1 VNARRLLLLI
11 PLALVLLAP
20 GTWYWLLHTQSGAR
34 FIWGVSVSAT
44 DDALSAT
51 SVAGDI
57 SSGVTVTGLEF
68 RNEKALVV
76 VAAVTA
82 TADVDL
88 FPFSVTVTAGRA
100 SRLLIERIETVSST
114 EDPGDLTELLGKLQ
128 LPIELNVT
136 DLSVDG
142 VRLNGFR
149 DEGID
154 VTSLRVVGRWQH
166 DIALDEIELLMPQ
179 ATVRGDGSL
188 QLAEP
193 NAVALNTQVDLQPQI
208 TGLNDTLEFELTAS
222 GPLDDLDVRATS
234 RSPAADLSGSVAGIG
249 DAIHWALLLE
259 VPEFALPVATDT
271 PALPPVQITAEGAG
285 DLKSFTTKAQ
295 VAFRGTDMQIALSAD
310 VDIES
315 LAIASDLH
323 WQDAQW
329 PVDQP
334 EPRVSS
340 REGRVTVTGTLDNWS
355 VSGTVELDVP
365 QLPGGQLSIDG
376 RGNQD
381 GAEVDIL
388 DGDVLGGTI
397 TGSARY
403 SWRDPGEYSVNLD
416 LREVHTSALLPD
428 WPAVLSG
435 SADISGKQQPF
446 ELSAD
451 IRNVDGVLNDKPL
464 NASGSIDVRGTAV
477 SVDDLRLR
485 HGDSNVR
492 FDGDLYSPN
501 GLRFDISID
510 QLGDYVADSLG
521 PLSASGSASLN
532 NEKPF
537 LRVDASSA
545 ELGYGDWQI
554 TDLVI
559 VDRNKGDSIFDAK
572 ISAGTIVKAEFQADD
587 FELQTSMDSESQ
599 SFDLAVMTRDISA
612 RLSIAGKLDDW
623 QRPSSWQGEVSHI
636 NLDHPGFSAALAK
649 PAKLFVSGERA
660 ETEQLCLA
668 GDRGIS
674 LCTSVA
680 WQNGVALDV
689 AAIFS
694 SVPVSLV
701 NVFVDTRLN
710 FDQLVSGEIRWQ
722 TKPDSTST
730 GRADIAVTPGTIVSI
745 DRPELQMLTAQGT
758 IGFDI
763 EHDDLR
769 TGKLNLPLPELGQID
784 AEFEVL
790 DVADEDAMDI
800 SGKIDIDMAD
810 IAMVAAILPALD
822 DMSGSL
828 KADLDIAGTLTSPE
842 VTGLVALE
850 GGTVSY
856 LPLGLKFQD
865 VELVSELQGAGEI
878 EMHGSFR
885 AGDGTARIRT
895 RADHSQTETRG
906 LELRLQGNN
915 MTVIDVPDV
924 RAIAD
929 ADIGINFDGKTLGVD
944 GRIEIPSARIRPEN
958 IGMSR
963 VSESGDV
970 IIVAGELPDEP
981 TDEVQ
986 SDDLQ
991 FEGSLE
997 VAFGNDV
1004 LIDLDVAEAT
1014 LSGSTVFRWHGE
1026 PLPTA
1031 NGRYDVAGEVLAFG
1045 QQLEITEG
1053 SIRFSDVPADDPH
1066 LRIRAE
1072 REIYGNTQVRRA
1084 GVLVAGT
1091 ASRPTVEAYTTP
1103 LTTEERALT
1112 LLVTGSDF
1120 DYEKGVGAVGFGT
1133 YIAPRVYASYG
1144 IGLFDTGNVIRIR
1157 YDLSRGFG
1165 ITGTSGQRDSGA
1177 DLSYR
1182 FEN

>member
-1 VNARRLLLLI
+1 MSPRRLLLLI
-11 PLALVLLAP
+11 PLVLVLLASVA
-20 GTWYWLLHTQSGAR
+20 WYWLLHTQSGAR
-34 FIWGVSVSAT
+34 YIWGVSVAAT
-44 DDALSAT
+44 DNALSAT
-51 SVAGDI
+51 SVAGDV

-68 RNEKALVV
+68 RNEKAFVLVTV
-76 VAAVTA
+76 VTA

-88 FPFSVTVTAGRA
+88 FPLSVTVTTGHA
-100 SRLLIERIETVSST
+100 SGLLIERIETVSST

-128 LPIELNVT
+128 LPIELIVT

-154 VTSLRVVGRWQH
+154 VTSLRVAGRWQH
-166 DIALDEIELLMPQ
+166 NIALDQIELLLAQ

-193 NAVALNTQVDLQPQI
+193 NAVALNTQIDLQPQI
-208 TGLNDTLEFELTAS
+208 TGLNDTLDIELTAS

-234 RSPAADLSGSVAGIG
+234 RSPAADLSSNISGIG
-249 DAIHWALLLE
+249 DDIHWDLLLE
-259 VPEFALPVATDT
+259 VPEFALPVAADT

-295 VAFRGTDMQIALSAD
+295 VAFRGTDMQVALSAD
-310 VDIES
+310 VDIEA
-315 LAIASDLH
+315 LTVASDLH
-323 WQDAQW
+323 WQNAQW
-329 PVDQP
+329 PVAQP
-334 EPRVSS
+334 EPQVSS
-340 REGRVTVTGTLDNWS
+340 REGRVTVAGTLDNWS
-355 VSGTVELDVP
+355 VNGTVELDVP
-365 QLPGGQLSIDG
+365 QLPGGRLSIDG

-403 SWRDPGEYSVNLD
+403 SWRDPREYSANLD
-416 LREVHTSALLPD
+416 LREIHTSALLPD

-446 ELSAD
+446 EVSAD
-451 IRNVDGVLNDKPL
+451 IRDVVGVLKDKPL

-485 HGDSNVR
+485 HGDSDAR
-492 FDGDLYSPN
+492 FDGDLYSRN

-510 QLGDYVADSLG
+510 QLGDYVADALG

-532 NEKPF
+532 EERTF

-554 TDLVI
+554 TELVI
-559 VDRNKGDSIFDAK
+559 VDRNTDDSIFDAE
-572 ISAGTIVKAEFQADD
+572 ISAGTIVTAGFQADD
-587 FELQTSMDSESQ
+587 FELQTSMDSESL
-599 SFDLAVMTRDISA
+599 SFDLAVMTKDISA
-612 RLSIAGKLDDW
+612 GLSIAGKLDDW
-623 QRPSSWQGEVSHI
+623 QRPSSWEGEVRGI
-636 NLDHPGFSAALAK
+636 NLDHPGFSASLAE
-649 PAKLFVSGERA
+649 PAKLFVSGGRA
-660 ETEQLCLA
+660 ETEQLCLV
-668 GDRGIS
+668 GERGIS
-674 LCTSVA
+674 LCANGA
-680 WQNGVALDV
+680 WQHEVGLEV
-689 AAIFS
+689 AATFS
-694 SVPVSLV
+694 SVPVDLV
-701 NVFVDTRLN
+701 NVFVDTRLS
-710 FDQLVSGEIRWQ
+710 FDQLVSGDLRWQ

-730 GRADIAVTPGTIVSI
+730 GRADIAVTPGMIASI
-745 DRPELQMLTAQGT
+745 DRPELQMQTAQGT

-769 TGKLNLPLPELGQID
+769 TGTLNLPLPEIGQID

-790 DVADEDAMDI
+790 DVTDGDAGNI

-810 IAMVAAILPALD
+810 IAMIGAFLPALD
-822 DMSGSL
+822 DMGGSL
-828 KADLDIAGTLTSPE
+828 NADLDIGGTLTSPAF
-842 VTGLVALE
+842 TGLIALE
-850 GGTVSY
+850 GGALSY
-856 LPLGLKFQD
+856 LPLGLKFEE
-865 VELVSELQGAGEI
+865 VELAGELQGAGEV

-895 RADHSQTETRG
+895 RTDHSRTETRG
-906 LELRLQGNN
+906 LELRLQGDN

-924 RAIAD
+924 QAIAD

-944 GRIEIPSARIRPEN
+944 GRIEISSARVRPEN

-970 IIVAGELPDEP
+970 IIVAGKLPDEP

-991 FEGSLE
+991 FDGSVE
-997 VAFGNDV
+997 VALGDDV
-1004 LIDLDVAEAT
+1004 VIDLDVAEAT
-1014 LSGSTVFRWHGE
+1014 LTGSTVFTWHGE
-1026 PLPTA
+1026 PLPIA
-1031 NGRYDVAGEVLAFG
+1031 NGRYDAAGEVLAFG

-1053 SIRFSDVPADDPH
+1053 SIRFSDVPADDPY

-1084 GVLVAGT
+1084 GILVAGT

-1177 DLSYR
+1177 DLSYPV
-1182 FEN
+1182 EN